1 MYQISHQIATTKSLR
16 SSTQHTFNGIPL
28 KSKTFP
34 FDKITTLVCGV
45 SYLMLRRQ
53 ARNYNRE
60 AYLSLTQRYLLV
72 ELFMEHS

>member
-1 MYQISHQIATTKSLR
+1 MYQISHQIASMQSLR

-34 FDKITTLVCGV
+34 FDKITTLVCV
-45 SYLMLRRQ
+45 LRQQ